1 MTRARSAALA
11 IVVPDYDAAIAFFC
25 GVMGFTLTADE
36 VQGDKRWV
44 MVEPPGGGVQLVLAR
59 AQGARQQAAIGDQA
73 GGRVWLFY
81 ETDDFARDSARMK
94 AAGVHFEEEPRH
106 EPYGVVAVWQDPFG
120 NRWDMIEPASN

>member
-1 MTRARSAALA
+1 MTRARIAALA

-25 GVMGFTLTADE
+25 GVMGFALTADE

-81 ETDDFARDSARMK
+81 ETDNFARDSARMK
-94 AAGVHFEEEPRH
+94 AAGVRFEEEPRH